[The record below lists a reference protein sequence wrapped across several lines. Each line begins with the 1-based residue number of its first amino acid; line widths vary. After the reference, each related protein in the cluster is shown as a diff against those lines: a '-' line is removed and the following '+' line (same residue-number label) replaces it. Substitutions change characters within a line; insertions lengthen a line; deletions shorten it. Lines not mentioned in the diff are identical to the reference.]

1 MKIDHVF
8 SKQDLAEIESAV
20 ARAEDRAPGEIV
32 PYIVGRSDRYPEALW
47 KGAAIGAA
55 LGAAIWAVLDFGEW
69 AIDPVSPV
77 LYTAAGAI
85 LGFVLAHLP
94 GLRRRLAGKSSL
106 DRRVEQRARAA
117 FLEREVFAT
126 SGRSGMLLFVSIFE
140 RRALVLADAGI
151 PVRPEGETW
160 GDVGREISEGIAAGH
175 PARAISAA
183 IERLGTIL
191 ARREAGDIAKGVKG
205 ADELPDA
212 PVMKEE

>member
-8 SKQDLAEIESAV
+8 SKGDLAEIEAAV
-20 ARAEDRAPGEIV
+20 SRAEDRAPGEIV

-47 KGAAIGAA
+47 KGAALGAA
-55 LGAAIWAVLDFGEW
+55 LGAVLWAGLDFGEW
-69 AIDPVSPV
+69 AIDPVAPV
-77 LYTAAGAI
+77 LYTAAGA
-85 LGFVLAHLP
+85 LVGFALAHLS
-94 GLRRRLAGKSSL
+94 GLRRWLAGKSSL

-140 RRALVLADAGI
+140 RRALVIADAGV
-151 PVRPEGETW
+151 PVRPDGETW
-160 GDVGREISEGIAAGH
+160 GDVGREISEGIAAGR
-175 PARAISAA
+175 PGKAIAGA

-205 ADELPDA
+205 VDELPDA